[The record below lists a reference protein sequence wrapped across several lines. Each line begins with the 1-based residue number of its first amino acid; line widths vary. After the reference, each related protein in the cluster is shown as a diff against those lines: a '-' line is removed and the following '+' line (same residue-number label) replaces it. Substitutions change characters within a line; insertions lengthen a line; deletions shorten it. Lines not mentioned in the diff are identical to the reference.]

1 MMTSLPIHLSNHSSQ
16 ALKRNLLGRCNHKKK
31 RKRPAKKKPEAKTD
45 EETEGTV
52 RKEVKDFFEKTKER
66 RKQEKLEAKK
76 MRVVRRDSSL
86 S

>member
-1 MMTSLPIHLSNHSSQ
+1 VQPP
-16 ALKRNLLGRCNHKKK
+16 KKK

-52 RKEVKDFFEKTKER
+52 RKEVKDFFEKVKER
-66 RKQEKLEAKK
+66 RKQEELEAKK
-76 MRVVRRDSSL
+76 MKVIRRDSRL

>member
-1 MMTSLPIHLSNHSSQ
+1 VQPP
-16 ALKRNLLGRCNHKKK
+16 KKK

-52 RKEVKDFFEKTKER
+52 WKEVKDFFEKSKER

-76 MRVVRRDSSL
+76 MRVVRRDSRL